1 MKSNLRYLAIFFA
14 IATNG
19 FSQII
24 TNDSLHITY
33 SKTTSLVFPFS
44 IKGVDRGSKD
54 VLAQK
59 AKGVENVLQLKA
71 ARRSFSET
79 NVTIITADG
88 NLHHFTVNYSDNP
101 RTLCILKTQGKTDGH
116 RLLFTDGINAE
127 ELSDISKSILS
138 KHTHGSIQKNKKFRL
153 KISLKEIYVK
163 QHIIFYKVQISNM
176 SNLDYDI
183 SALRFYI
190 RDKQKVKR
198 TATQEIEAYPVFT
211 TADSETVK
219 GKSTVDVVYA
229 LRKFT
234 IPDAKVLEIDL
245 FEKNGGRN
253 LKVKIS
259 NGVILNARTITEK

>member
-1 MKSNLRYLAIFFA
+1 MKSNLRCLAIFFA

-71 ARRSFSET
+71 ARRSFPET

-101 RTLCILKTQGKTDGH
+101 RTLCILKTQSKTNE
-116 RLLFTDGINAE
+116 RRMLFTDGINAE
-127 ELSDISKSILS
+127 ELSNISESILS
-138 KHTHGSIQKNKKFRL
+138 EHTEGSIRTYKKFKL

-163 QHIIFYKVQISNM
+163 QNIIFYKVQISNK

-198 TATQEIEAYPVFT
+198 TATQEIEVHPVFR
-211 TADSETVK
+211 TADAETVK
-219 GKSTVDVVYA
+219 GKSSVDVVYA

-253 LKVKIS
+253 LKLKIS
-259 NGVILNARTITEK
+259 NSVILTARTITEN

>member
-1 MKSNLRYLAIFFA
+1 MKSNLRCLAMFLA

-24 TNDSLHITY
+24 TNDSLNITY

-71 ARRSFSET
+71 ARRRFPET
-79 NVTIITADG
+79 NLTIITADG
-88 NLHHFTVNYSDNP
+88 NLHHFIVNYADNP
-101 RTLCILKTQGKTDGH
+101 RTFCILEGQSKSNE
-116 RLLFTDGINAE
+116 RPLLFTDGINPV
-127 ELSDISKSILS
+127 ELSNMSRRILS
-138 KHTHGSIQKNKKFRL
+138 KSTQGNIRKDKKFKL
-153 KISLKEIYVK
+153 KISLKDIYVN
-163 QHIIFYKVQISNM
+163 QNIIFYKVQISNR
-176 SNLDYDI
+176 SNLNYDI
-183 SALRFYI
+183 DALRFYI

-198 TATQEIEAYPVFT
+198 TATQEIEVYPVFL
-211 TADSETVK
+211 TANAETVK
-219 GKSTVDVVYA
+219 GKSKVDVVYA
-229 LRKFT
+229 LPKFT

-253 LKVKIS
+253 LKLKIS
-259 NGVILNARTITEK
+259 NTVILNAKTITKK

>member
-1 MKSNLRYLAIFFA
+1 MKFNLECFAFFLAIT
-14 IATNG
+14 TNG

-24 TNDSLHITY
+24 TNDSLDITY

-54 VLAQK
+54 VLTQK

-71 ARRSFSET
+71 ARRSFPET

-101 RTLCILKTQGKTDGH
+101 RTLCILKNQSKTIER
-116 RLLFTDGINAE
+116 RLIFTDGINDE
-127 ELSDISKSILS
+127 ELSNISKGILS
-138 KHTHGSIQKNKKFRL
+138 KHTRGSIRKDTKFKL
-153 KISLKEIYVK
+153 KILLKGIYVK
-163 QHIIFYKVQISNM
+163 QGIIFYKVQISNK

-183 SALRFYI
+183 SALRFYV

-198 TATQEIEAYPVFT
+198 TATQEIEVYPVFT
-211 TADSETVK
+211 TAGAETVK
-219 GKSTVDVVYA
+219 GKSSVDVVYA

-245 FEKNGGRN
+245 FEKDGGRN
-253 LKVKIS
+253 LKLKIS
-259 NGVILNARTITEK
+259 NSVILNARTITEN